1 MLPLATSANALSV
14 FYGKVMAFAA
24 HASETGG
31 GEYTEFDLYCGRLL
45 LNLATSEELVPI
57 SWDLVHDF
65 AKAMKAMADRGLV
78 GGLEAVLRCG
88 IVEVL
93 VSTPVNFDAEEESIA
108 GIRDSALTNH
118 GVLQAERLGQYFA
131 DRGLRFTHIF
141 SSDLQ
146 RAFKTAEAIR
156 LARAS
161 KTSNTLESKT
171 RVKQL
176 NVLREQDFGFYEGKP
191 FYARPS
197 GSNKSGKDN
206 HRAEH
211 ATEPGFQD
219 VESKESLAARA
230 NTFVHEHLVPLIC
243 KRKEITVA
251 VVSHG
256 IILNHLWRSILKLFA
271 KRTVSIVP
279 GLAVGGTN
287 TSTPLEYLG
296 GWSNTGY
303 LELELRP
310 VVSKAEPAVSES
322 DTKFDAEHQDSVDP
336 DHLFPS
342 PELQMIIRAVNGKDH
357 LTGLKRTRGVSSG
370 KYDEGQK
377 KIDGFFKKCK
387 AE

>member
-1 MLPLATSANALSV
+1 M
-14 FYGKVMAFAA
+14 
-24 HASETGG
+24 
-31 GEYTEFDLYCGRLL
+31 
-45 LNLATSEELVPI
+45 
-57 SWDLVHDF
+57 
-65 AKAMKAMADRGLV
+65 
-78 GGLEAVLRCG
+78 
-88 IVEVL
+88 
-93 VSTPVNFDAEEESIA
+93 
-108 GIRDSALTNH
+108 
-118 GVLQAERLGQYFA
+118 
-131 DRGLRFTHIF
+131 
-141 SSDLQ
+141 
-146 RAFKTAEAIR
+146 
-156 LARAS
+156 
-161 KTSNTLESKT
+161 ESKT